1 MAQVIYDMTFYQNG
15 TEARAVIVDYSGP
28 EHLEFRFGITERM
41 NGASET
47 VTYRST
53 AKEKC
58 TGVPGVIRRALWR
71 NLYQQALDELRREV
85 KIASDP
91 HYDLEEREVY

>member
-1 MAQVIYDMTFYQNG
+1 MAHVIYDMTFYQNG
-15 TEARAVIVDYSGP
+15 TEARAVIVDYSDP

-41 NGASET
+41 GGASET
-47 VTYRST
+47 VTFQQ
-53 AKEKC
+53 KVEEKC
-58 TGVPGVIRRALWR
+58 TGVPGVIRQALWR
-71 NLYQQALDELRREV
+71 NLYQQALDELRREI